1 MKYLKKFATFEAVGF
16 GNNITGADT
25 EIGSDNGSFDH
36 SLSPVLREQVKEYV
50 ERLINEQQF
59 KMLFKIVG
67 KELPKDVK
75 AAEMDNLI
83 EQIKDDVIEKLMK
96 QPHKMV
102 NLDEVD
108 VVPMT
113 LAPNTSNTDRV
124 PRTNNIGGTSQ
135 TNSPHIGQ

>member
-1 MKYLKKFATFEAVGF
+1 MKYLKNFATFETVGF
-16 GNNITGADT
+16 SSNITGT
-25 EIGSDNGSFDH
+25 GIGAEESTYDH
-36 SLSPVLREQVKEYV
+36 SLDTVLKEKVKEYV

-75 AAEMDNLI
+75 AAEMDSLI